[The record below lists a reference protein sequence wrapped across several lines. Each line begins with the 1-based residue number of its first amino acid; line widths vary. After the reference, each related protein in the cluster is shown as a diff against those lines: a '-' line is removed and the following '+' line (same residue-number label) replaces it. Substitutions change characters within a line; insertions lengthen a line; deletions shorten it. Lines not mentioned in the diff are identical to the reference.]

1 MIVTYTE
8 NIKKKINNKPSFFMY
23 NSNEYKKYQNNIRN
37 KTISNALND
46 YADSHKLA
54 SVFITLT
61 SENHNDNKLLA
72 KNELSRIFQYLQKD
86 LKKSDIV
93 NFGIKSFEK
102 NKNNIYHLHI
112 ILFCL
117 KEDIE
122 KIQKITA
129 RYFKNDVN
137 KNELSFQK
145 TFRQTTNHIIQYVN
159 KIHFNNDI
167 SKQESNL
174 ISYSE
179 ISFFGINK
187 IIKEYDRIYKKDFSE
202 IDFER
207 YQRLG
212 ILDNIKRDLKIHNL
226 IKSKKILTALTELGA
241 FSQIS
246 QKIISKRWN
255 LQKMNSREI
264 KKLFSKKLTSKKIPV
279 WLTLKRDNSE
289 NTNITKKERL
299 NYLSYIPPPKRRE
312 ESLYIQKLE
321 LLNTLFKSIKSILTN
336 TGEKYHV
343 LFKTSYQKT
352 FSIRNTPTHCV
363 TPTPDAK
370 GS

>member
-1 MIVTYTE
+1 MISINTE
-8 NIKKKINNKPSFFMY
+8 NIKGKNTKFPLFFMD
-23 NSNEYKKYQNNIRN
+23 NSNEYKKYQNNLRN
-37 KTISNALND
+37 ISISNALND
-46 YADSHKLA
+46 YANSHKLV

-72 KNELSRIFQYLQKD
+72 KNDLSRIFQYLQKD
-86 LKKSDIV
+86 LKKSDII

-102 NKNNIYHLHI
+102 NKNNIYHMHI

-122 KIQKITA
+122 KIKLITEG
-129 RYFKNDVN
+129 YFKNDVN

-167 SKQESNL
+167 SKQESKL

-179 ISFFGINK
+179 ISFFGIQK

-202 IDFER
+202 IDFNR
-207 YQRLG
+207 YKNLG
-212 ILDNIKRDLKIHNL
+212 ILEYLKRDLKIHNL

-241 FSQIS
+241 FTKLSK
-246 QKIISKRWN
+246 KIISKRWN

-264 KKLFSKKLTSKKIPV
+264 KKLFSKKVSTYKM
-279 WLTLKRDNSE
+279 TLRPTRCKGNSE

-299 NYLSYIPPPKRRE
+299 NYLSYIPPPKKE
-312 ESLYIQKLE
+312 GGKFSYIQKSKF
-321 LLNTLFKSIKSILTN
+321 LNTHLKVIKSILIII
-336 TGEKYHV
+336 GEKYNV
-343 LFKTSYQKT
+343 IF
-352 FSIRNTPTHCV
+352 
-363 TPTPDAK
+363 
-370 GS
+370 

>member
-1 MIVTYTE
+1 MISINTE
-8 NIKKKINNKPSFFMY
+8 NIKGKNTKFPLFFMD
-23 NSNEYKKYQNNIRN
+23 NSNEYKKYQNNLRN
-37 KTISNALND
+37 ISISNALND
-46 YADSHKLA
+46 YANSHKLV

-72 KNELSRIFQYLQKD
+72 KNDLSRIFQYLQKD
-86 LKKSDIV
+86 LKKSDII

-102 NKNNIYHLHI
+102 NKNNIYHMHI

-122 KIQKITA
+122 KIQKITEK
-129 RYFKNDVN
+129 YFKNEIN

-145 TFRQTTNHIIQYVN
+145 IFKETTSNVIQYVN
-159 KIHFNNDI
+159 KIDFNNDT

-179 ISFFGINK
+179 ISFFGIEK

-207 YQRLG
+207 YQKLG

-241 FSQIS
+241 FTKLSK
-246 QKIISKRWN
+246 KIISKRWN

-264 KKLFSKKLTSKKIPV
+264 KKLFSKKSTSPKM
-279 WLTLKRDNSE
+279 TLCPTRSKGNSE

-299 NYLSYIPPPKRRE
+299 NYLSYIPPP
-312 ESLYIQKLE
+312 
-321 LLNTLFKSIKSILTN
+321 F
-336 TGEKYHV
+336 
-343 LFKTSYQKT
+343 
-352 FSIRNTPTHCV
+352 
-363 TPTPDAK
+363 
-370 GS
+370 

>member
-54 SVFITLT
+54 SLFLTLT
-61 SENHNDNKLLA
+61 CEKHTDNKGLS
-72 KNELSRIFQYLQKD
+72 KNELNNKFQHIQKE
-86 LKKSDIV
+86 LKKNHII
-93 NFGIKSFEK
+93 NFGIKSLELT
-102 NKNNIYHLHI
+102 KNNIYHMHI

-122 KIQKITA
+122 KIKLITEG
-129 RYFKNDVN
+129 YFKNDVN

-167 SKQESNL
+167 SKQESKL

-179 ISFFGINK
+179 ISFFGIQK

-202 IDFER
+202 IDFNR
-207 YQRLG
+207 YKNLG
-212 ILDNIKRDLKIHNL
+212 ILEYLKRDLKIHNL

-241 FSQIS
+241 FTKLSKQIF
-246 QKIISKRWN
+246 SKKWN

-264 KKLFSKKLTSKKIPV
+264 KKLFSKKVTSPKMTLC
-279 WLTLKRDNSE
+279 LTLSKGNSE

-299 NYLSYIPPPKRRE
+299 NYLSYIPPPGK
-312 ESLYIQKLE
+312 SGGKFSYIQKGK
-321 LLNTLFKSIKSILTN
+321 LLNKHLKVIKSIVIII
-336 TGEKYHV
+336 GEKYNV
-343 LFKTSYQKT
+343 IF
-352 FSIRNTPTHCV
+352 
-363 TPTPDAK
+363 
-370 GS
+370 